1 VRPFRLAWFE
11 IKRFRTPLQRLA
23 LAFVVLVPLLYGG
36 LYLWSNWD
44 PYGKLDQ
51 IPVAVVN
58 EDKPVTVNGQEVN
71 AGKLFVD
78 ELKKDRIF
86 DWHFVDSAEAAR
98 GVHDTDY
105 YFEISVPS
113 DFSRK
118 LASGAENT
126 PERARMLITLD
137 DANGYIVGKM
147 AQTVQASL
155 ENKISAAAVSAYFES
170 VFNNLE
176 SLRNGLASA
185 VDGANQLKDGT
196 ASAETGSASLSSG
209 LGELKAGAD
218 KLAPG
223 AQQVSDG
230 VSAIADVV
238 VPAANTIADALPSF
252 TQDAANAASAADSL
266 AGTAAQTA
274 DAVASGASSVQSEVT
289 ALGQAHPELAS
300 DPTYQKLVQV
310 TGQAAGF
317 ANQVN
322 SSATTLKT
330 TTASVNTHARQLA
343 TDAPRLQGE
352 VRDAATKISQLD
364 AGAKEVA
371 SGAATLDTGL
381 GTAATGAASL
391 HDGITQ
397 LASGA
402 SSLAAGLTDAEA
414 QIPVLSDDQKKS
426 NAETLASPVDVATEN
441 LHPAVT
447 YGRGLTP
454 FFFAIALVVFGITAF
469 LILRPISARALAS
482 RAGDVTVA
490 LAGWL
495 PAATCCAVGGL
506 VLFVVLDVFL
516 GLDPTMTWAMLGL
529 VVLAALA
536 FTAIAHLFRTWLGGV
551 ASAVILVLLLLQLT
565 TSAGTYPYETLP
577 GFFRAL
583 HWFLPMS
590 YFVDGLRVTIT
601 GGNTAHL
608 VRDVLVLAGFLVV
621 SLALTTLV
629 VRGKREW
636 SIGKLKPALS
646 I

>member
-1 VRPFRLAWFE
+1 LAWLE
-11 IKRFRTPLQRLA
+11 IKRFHTPLQRLA

-58 EDKPVTVNGQEVN
+58 EDEPVTVNGQKID
-71 AGKLFVD
+71 AGTLFAD
-78 ELKKDRIF
+78 ELRKDPIF
-86 DWHFVDSAEAAR
+86 DWHFVDRDEAAR
-98 GVHDTDY
+98 GVRDTDY
-105 YFEISVPS
+105 YFEVSVPA

-118 LASGAENT
+118 LASGARNK
-126 PERARMLITLD
+126 PERAGMLITLD

-147 AQTVQASL
+147 AQTVQSELA
-155 ENKISAAAVSAYFES
+155 NKISAAAVSAYFQS
-170 VFNNLE
+170 VFDNLDK
-176 SLRNGLASA
+176 LRDGIDQAAAGAGQLR
-185 VDGANQLKDGT
+185 DGAGT
-196 ASAETGSASLSSG
+196 AEQGSADLAAG
-209 LGELKAGAD
+209 LGELKTGAD

-223 AQQVSDG
+223 ARQVSDG

-238 VPAANTIADALPSF
+238 VPAAGTIAAALPSF
-252 TQDAANAASAADSL
+252 TQSAADAATAADTL

-274 DAVASGASSVQSEVT
+274 DTVAGGANSVQGKVT
-289 ALGQAHPELAS
+289 ALGQSHPELQA
-300 DPTYQKLVQV
+300 DPAYQDLVRL

-317 ANQVN
+317 ANQAD
-322 SSATTLKT
+322 ATATQVKT
-330 TTASVNTHARQLA
+330 TTATVSGAAQQLA
-343 TDAPRLQGE
+343 QDAPRLQGE
-352 VRDAATKISQLD
+352 VRDAATKISALD

-371 SGAATLDTGL
+371 SGAAALDTGL
-381 GTAATGAASL
+381 GTAATGATTL
-391 HDGITQ
+391 HDGVAR
-397 LASGA
+397 LSSGA
-402 SSLAAGLTDAEA
+402 SSLADGLADAEG

-426 NAETLASPVDVATEN
+426 NAATLASPVDVATEN
-441 LHPAVT
+441 LHPAVS

-506 VLFVVLDVFL
+506 VLFLVLDVFL
-516 GLDPTMTWAMLGL
+516 GLSPDNPLAMLGL
-529 VVLAALA
+529 VVLAAAA
-536 FTAIAHLFRTWLGGV
+536 FTAIAHLLRTWLGGV

-565 TSAGTYPYETLP
+565 TCAGTYPYETLP
-577 GFFRAL
+577 GFFRVL
-583 HWFLPMS
+583 HPLLPMT
-590 YFVDGLRVTIT
+590 YFVDALRVTIT
-601 GGNTAHL
+601 GGNTGHL
-608 VRDVLVLAGFLVV
+608 VRDAVVLAGFLVV
-621 SLALTTLV
+621 ALALTTLV

-636 SIGKLKPALS
+636 TIAKLKPELS

>member
-11 IKRFRTPLQRLA
+11 VKRFRLPLQRAA

-58 EDKPVTVNGQEVN
+58 DDKPVTVNGQTIN

-86 DWHFVDSAEAAR
+86 DWRFVDRAEAAR

-118 LASGAENT
+118 LASGAEAT
-126 PERARMLITLD
+126 PQRARMLITLD

-155 ENKISAAAVSAYFES
+155 ENKISAAAVSAYFQS
-170 VFNNLE
+170 VFDNLE
-176 SLRNGLASA
+176 SLRNGITQA
-185 VDGANQLKDGT
+185 VDGAGRLRDGA
-196 ASAETGSASLSSG
+196 ASAEQGSASLSSG

-223 AQQVSDG
+223 AQQVADG

-238 VPAANTIADALPSF
+238 VPAANSIANALPSF
-252 TQDAANAASAADSL
+252 TQDAANAAAAADSL

-274 DAVASGASSVQSEVT
+274 DAVATGAGSVQSQVT
-289 ALGQAHPELAS
+289 ALGQTHPELQS
-300 DPTYQKLVQV
+300 DPAYQQLVRV

-322 SSATTLKT
+322 ASAGALKT
-330 TTASVNTHARQLA
+330 TTASVNGHAQQLA
-343 TDAPRLQGE
+343 QDAPRLQSE
-352 VRDAATKISQLD
+352 VRGAATKISQLD
-364 AGAKEVA
+364 DGAAQVA
-371 SGAATLDTGL
+371 SGAATLDSGL
-381 GTAATGAASL
+381 GTAATGASTL
-391 HDGITQ
+391 HDGIAQLSTGAST
-397 LASGA
+397 LASG
-402 SSLAAGLTDAEA
+402 LADAQS

-426 NAETLASPVDVATEN
+426 NAQTLASPVDVATEN
-441 LHPAVT
+441 LHPAGT

-469 LILRPISARALAS
+469 LILRPVSARALAS
-482 RAGDVTVA
+482 RAGDLTVA
-490 LAGWL
+490 VAGWL
-495 PAATCCAVGGL
+495 PAAMCCVVGGL

-516 GLDPTMTWAMLGL
+516 GLDPTMTWSMIGL
-529 VVLAALA
+529 VVLAAAA

-551 ASAVILVLLLLQLT
+551 ASAVVLVLLLLQLT
-565 TSAGTYPYETLP
+565 TCAGTYPYETLP

-601 GGNTAHL
+601 GGNTGHL
-608 VRDVLVLAGFLVV
+608 ARDVLVLAGFLLV

-629 VRGKREW
+629 VHRKREW
-636 SIGKLKPALS
+636 TVSRLKPALS

>member
-58 EDKPVTVNGQEVN
+58 EDEPVTVNGQEVD

-78 ELKKDRIF
+78 ELEKDRIF
-86 DWHFVDSAEAAR
+86 DWHFVDRAEAAR
-98 GVHDTDY
+98 GVEDSDY

-113 DFSRK
+113 DFSKK
-118 LASGAENT
+118 LASGADST
-126 PERARMLITLD
+126 PQRARMLITLD

-155 ENKISAAAVSAYFES
+155 ENKISAAAVSAYFQS
-170 VFNNLE
+170 VFDNLE
-176 SLRNGLASA
+176 SLRSGLASA
-185 VDGANQLKDGT
+185 VDGAGQLRDGLT
-196 ASAETGSASLSSG
+196 SAEQGSASLSSG
-209 LGELKAGAD
+209 IGELKAGAD

-223 AQQVSDG
+223 AQQVADG

-238 VPAANTIADALPSF
+238 VPAANTIANALPSF
-252 TQDAANAASAADSL
+252 TQDAANAAAAADSL
-266 AGTAAQTA
+266 AGTAAQA
-274 DAVASGASSVQSEVT
+274 ASSVAGGANSVQSQVT
-289 ALGQAHPELAS
+289 TLGQEHPELAS
-300 DPTYQKLVQV
+300 DPAYQELVSL

-322 SSATTLKT
+322 SSAAAVKT
-330 TTASVNTHARQLA
+330 TTASVNGHAQQLA
-343 TDAPRLQGE
+343 QDAPRLQSE
-352 VRDAATKISQLD
+352 VRGAATKISALD
-364 AGAKEVA
+364 AGAAEVA
-371 SGAATLDTGL
+371 SGAAALDSGL
-381 GTAATGAASL
+381 GTAATGAKSL
-391 HDGITQ
+391 DDGLTQ
-397 LASGA
+397 LSSGA
-402 SSLAAGLTDAEA
+402 TSLASGLTDAESR
-414 QIPVLSDDQKKS
+414 IPVLSDEAKKS

-441 LHPAVT
+441 LHPADT

-469 LILRPISARALAS
+469 LILRPVSARALAS
-482 RAGDVTVA
+482 RARGLTVA

-516 GLDPTMTWAMLGL
+516 GLDPVSTWATLGL
-529 VVLAALA
+529 VVLAAAA
-536 FTAIAHLFRTWLGGV
+536 FTAIAHLFRTLLGGV

-608 VRDVLVLAGFLVV
+608 VRDALVLGGFLVV
-621 SLALTTLV
+621 ALALTTLV
-629 VRGKREW
+629 VRRKREW
-636 SIGKLKPALS
+636 TVTRLKPALS
-646 I
+646 L

>member
-1 VRPFRLAWFE
+1 MRPFRLAWFE
-11 IKRFRTPLQRLA
+11 IKRFRLPLQRAA

-58 EDKPVTVNGQEVN
+58 EDRPVTVNGQEVN

-86 DWHFVDSAEAAR
+86 DWHFVDRAEAAR

-113 DFSRK
+113 DFSKK
-118 LASGAENT
+118 LASGADTT
-126 PERARMLITLD
+126 PQRARMLITLD

-155 ENKISAAAVSAYFES
+155 ENKISAAAVSAYFQS
-170 VFNNLE
+170 VFDNLE
-176 SLRNGLASA
+176 SLRNGLAQA
-185 VDGANQLKDGT
+185 VDGANQLRDGT
-196 ASAETGSASLSSG
+196 ATAEQGSASLSSG
-209 LGELKAGAD
+209 ITELKAGAD

-238 VPAANTIADALPSF
+238 VPAANTIANALPSF
-252 TQDAANAASAADSL
+252 TQDAATAASAADSL
-266 AGTAAQTA
+266 AGTAAQTTN
-274 DAVASGASSVQSEVT
+274 AVAGGTSSVQTQVT
-289 ALGQAHPELAS
+289 ALGQAHPELQS
-300 DPTYQKLVQV
+300 DPTYQELVRV
-310 TGQAAGF
+310 TGQAAGY
-317 ANQVN
+317 ASQVN
-322 SSATTLKT
+322 TSATALKT
-330 TTASVNTHARQLA
+330 TTASVNTHAQQLA
-343 TDAPRLQGE
+343 QDAPRLQSE
-352 VRDAATKISQLD
+352 VRDAATKISALD
-364 AGAKEVA
+364 EGAASVA
-371 SGAATLDTGL
+371 SGAASLDSGL
-381 GTAATGAASL
+381 GTAATGASSL
-391 HDGITQ
+391 HDGIAQLSSGATS
-397 LASGA
+397 LAS
-402 SSLAAGLTDAEA
+402 GLTDAEA

-426 NAETLASPVDVATEN
+426 NAATLASPVDVATEN
-441 LHPAVT
+441 LHPAGT

-469 LILRPISARALAS
+469 LILRPVSTRALAS
-482 RAGDVTVA
+482 RAGNVTVA

-516 GLDPTMTWAMLGL
+516 GLDPTLAWAMIGL

-551 ASAVILVLLLLQLT
+551 ASAVVLVLLLLQLT

-601 GGNTAHL
+601 GGNTGHL

-621 SLALTTLV
+621 ALALTTLV
-629 VRGKREW
+629 VRRKREW
-636 SIGKLKPALS
+636 TVSKLKPALS
-646 I
+646 L

>member
-1 VRPFRLAWFE
+1 LAWFE

-44 PYGKLDQ
+44 PYGELDQ

-58 EDKPVTVNGQEVN
+58 ADEPVTVNGQEVN

-78 ELKKDRIF
+78 ELKKDPIF

-98 GVHDTDY
+98 GVHDSDY

-113 DFSRK
+113 DFSKK

-126 PERARMLITLD
+126 PQRARMLITLD

-155 ENKISAAAVSAYFES
+155 ENKISAAAVSAYFQS
-170 VFNNLE
+170 VFDNLE
-176 SLRNGLASA
+176 SLRGGLDSA
-185 VDGANQLKDGT
+185 VGGANQLRDGT
-196 ASAETGSASLSSG
+196 TSAEQGSTSLSSG
-209 LGELKAGAD
+209 ITELKAGAD

-238 VPAANTIADALPSF
+238 VPAANTIADALPAF
-252 TQDAANAASAADSL
+252 TQDAANAATAADSL

-274 DAVASGASSVQSEVT
+274 SVVAGGTSSVQSQVT
-289 ALGQAHPELAS
+289 ALGQAHPELRS
-300 DPTYQKLVQV
+300 DPAYQELTRL

-317 ANQVN
+317 ASQVD
-322 SSATTLKT
+322 SSAAALKT
-330 TTASVNTHARQLA
+330 TTASVNTHAQQLA
-343 TDAPRLQGE
+343 QDAPRLQSE
-352 VRDAATKISQLD
+352 VRGAATKISQLD

-371 SGAATLDTGL
+371 SGAARLDSGL
-381 GTAATGAASL
+381 GTAATGATSL
-391 HDGITQ
+391 HDGIAQ
-397 LASGA
+397 LTSGA
-402 SSLAAGLTDAEA
+402 SSLASGLTDAEA
-414 QIPVLSDDQKKS
+414 RIPVLSDDQKKS
-426 NAETLASPVDVATEN
+426 NAETLASPVDVATAN
-441 LHPAVT
+441 LHPANT

-469 LILRPISARALAS
+469 LILRPLSTRALAS

-495 PAATCCAVGGL
+495 PAAAACALGGL

-516 GLDPTMTWAMLGL
+516 GLAPTMTWAMIGL
-529 VVLAALA
+529 VVLAAAA

-608 VRDVLVLAGFLVV
+608 LRDALVLAGFLVV
-621 SLALTTLV
+621 ALALTTLV
-629 VRGKREW
+629 VRRKREW
-636 SIGKLKPALS
+636 TVARLKPALS

>member
-1 VRPFRLAWFE
+1 LAWFE

-58 EDKPVTVNGQEVN
+58 EDTPVTVNGQEVN
-71 AGKLFVD
+71 AGKLFVA

-86 DWHFVDSAEAAR
+86 DWRFVDRAEAAR
-98 GVHDTDY
+98 GVHDADY
-105 YFEISVPS
+105 YFQISVPG
-113 DFSRK
+113 DFSKK
-118 LASGAENT
+118 LASGANAK

-155 ENKISAAAVSAYFES
+155 ENKISAAAVSAYFQS
-170 VFNNLE
+170 VFDNLE
-176 SLRNGLASA
+176 RLRDGVTNAA
-185 VDGANQLKDGT
+185 DGAARLRDGAAT
-196 ASAETGSASLSSG
+196 AEQGSATLAGG
-209 LGELKAGAD
+209 LGELTAGAD

-252 TQDAANAASAADSL
+252 TQDAANAAAAADSL
-266 AGTAAQTA
+266 AGTASS
-274 DAVASGASSVQSEVT
+274 VASSVAGGANSVQSEVT
-289 ALGQAHPELAS
+289 ALGQAHPELRS
-300 DPTYQKLVQV
+300 DPAYQALVGV

-322 SSATTLKT
+322 TSATALKT
-330 TTASVNTHARQLA
+330 TTASVNGHAQQLA
-343 TDAPRLQGE
+343 ADAPRLQSE
-352 VRDAATKISQLD
+352 VRGAATKISDLD
-364 AGAKEVA
+364 AGAAQVA

-381 GTAATGAASL
+381 GTAATGAQSL
-391 HDGITQ
+391 HDGLTQ
-397 LASGA
+397 LSSGA
-402 SSLAAGLTDAEA
+402 STLADGLADAES

-426 NAETLASPVDVATEN
+426 NAATLASPVDVATEN
-441 LHPAVT
+441 LHPAGT

-482 RAGDVTVA
+482 ARTRDVTVA

-495 PAATCCAVGGL
+495 PAATCCVVGGL

-516 GLDPTMTWAMLGL
+516 GLDPTLTWSMIGL
-529 VVLAALA
+529 VVLAAAA

-551 ASAVILVLLLLQLT
+551 ASAVVLVLLLLQLT
-565 TSAGTYPYETLP
+565 TCAGTYPYETLP

-583 HWFLPMS
+583 HWALPMT

-608 VRDVLVLAGFLVV
+608 WRDAVVLAGFLVV
-621 SLALTTLV
+621 ALALTTLV
-629 VRGKREW
+629 VRGEREW
-636 SIGKLKPALS
+636 TVSKLKPDLT

>member
-1 VRPFRLAWFE
+1 MRPFRLAWFE

-78 ELKKDRIF
+78 ELEKDRIF
-86 DWHFVDSAEAAR
+86 DWHFVDRAEAAR
-98 GVHDTDY
+98 GVEDSDY

-113 DFSRK
+113 DFSKK
-118 LASGAENT
+118 LASGADST
-126 PERARMLITLD
+126 PQRARMLITLD

-155 ENKISAAAVSAYFES
+155 ENKISAAAVSAYFQS
-170 VFNNLE
+170 VFDNLE
-176 SLRNGLASA
+176 SLRSGLVSA
-185 VDGANQLKDGT
+185 VDGAGQLRDGLT
-196 ASAETGSASLSSG
+196 SAEQGSASLSSG
-209 LGELKAGAD
+209 IGELKAGAD

-223 AQQVSDG
+223 AQQVADG

-238 VPAANTIADALPSF
+238 VPAANTIANALPSL

-274 DAVASGASSVQSEVT
+274 SSVAGGANSVQSQVT
-289 ALGQAHPELAS
+289 TLGQEHPELAS
-300 DPTYQKLVQV
+300 DPAYQELVRL

-322 SSATTLKT
+322 SSAAAVKT
-330 TTASVNTHARQLA
+330 TTASVNGHAQQLA
-343 TDAPRLQGE
+343 QDAPRLQSE
-352 VRDAATKISQLD
+352 VRGAATKISELD
-364 AGAKEVA
+364 AGAAEVA
-371 SGAATLDTGL
+371 SGAATLDSGL
-381 GTAATGAASL
+381 GTAATGAKSL
-391 HDGITQ
+391 DDGLTQ
-397 LASGA
+397 LSSGA
-402 SSLAAGLTDAEA
+402 TSLASGLTDAEA
-414 QIPVLSDDQKKS
+414 QIPVLSDEAKKS

-441 LHPAVT
+441 LHPAGT

-469 LILRPISARALAS
+469 LILRPVSARALAS
-482 RAGDVTVA
+482 RARGLTVA

-495 PAATCCAVGGL
+495 PAATCCALGGL

-516 GLDPTMTWAMLGL
+516 GLDPVSTWATLGL
-529 VVLAALA
+529 VVLAAAA
-536 FTAIAHLFRTWLGGV
+536 FTAIAHLFRTLLGGV

-601 GGNTAHL
+601 GGNTGHL
-608 VRDVLVLAGFLVV
+608 VRDALVLGGFLVV
-621 SLALTTLV
+621 ALALTTLV
-629 VRGKREW
+629 VRRKREW
-636 SIGKLKPALS
+636 TVTRLKPALS
-646 I
+646 L